1 MTDELLHLTALE
13 QAALL
18 RRREISSVELTE
30 LYLERI
36 ERHDRELN
44 AFVTVMTK
52 RALAHA
58 KRADRLLGQR
68 KSSRAPFL
76 GVPSAIKDLVP
87 MRGAPTKLGSR
98 AYRHLWLPFTG
109 TVARRLEDA
118 GFVTLGKTS
127 TSEFGV
133 LPITEPDIHAPAR
146 NPWNRGHTPGGSSG
160 GAGAAVA
167 AGLVPVAQGSDGG
180 GSVRIPSAFC
190 HLYGFKP
197 SLATIGNLHGRV
209 NILGMSVM
217 GPMARDV
224 SDAAAMMD
232 AMRGDH
238 RLTMLHAS
246 KRPARNLKIRFT
258 LECPV
263 GELDPRIAEAVSRTA
278 ALLEELGHDV
288 EEVSVA
294 KAGLDDF
301 LPLWQAQLA
310 AVPVP
315 RLLEGKLQPVTR
327 WLREEGRSLDF
338 DLVEKRQRDLV
349 EDLDA
354 TIGDADVFLSATVPV
369 FPPKVGLVDGLGP
382 REAFEAIAPIGAYT
396 AAFNL
401 SWRPAATI
409 PAGVTEDGLPYGVQ
423 IGAAAGEDT
432 LLFRLSRQLEEAM
445 PWRER
450 VHGAFVR

>member
-1 MTDELLHLTALE
+1 MTDDLLVLSALE
-13 QAALL
+13 QAELL
-18 RRREISSVELTE
+18 RRREVSSVELTR
-30 LYLERI
+30 LYLDRI
-36 ERHDRELN
+36 ERHDGALN
-44 AFVTVMTK
+44 AFVTVMRR
-52 RALAHA
+52 RAMRQAR
-58 KRADRLLGQR
+58 RADARLAARQG
-68 KSSRAPFL
+68 SRAPFL
-76 GVPSAIKDLVP
+76 GVPTAIKDLVP

-109 TVARRLEDA
+109 TVARRLEKA

-133 LPITEPDIHAPAR
+133 LPVTEPDIHPPAR
-146 NPWNRGHTPGGSSG
+146 NPWNRDHTPGGSSG

-180 GSVRIPSAFC
+180 GSVRIPAAFC

-197 SLATIGNLHGRV
+197 SLATIGNLHGGV

-217 GPMARDV
+217 GPLARDV
-224 SDAAAMMD
+224 SDAAAMLD
-232 AMRGDH
+232 AMRDDH
-238 RLTMLHAS
+238 RLTMLEAS
-246 KRPARNLKIRFT
+246 KRPVGKLKIRWT

-263 GELDPRIAEAVSRTA
+263 GELDPRIGEAVSKAA
-278 ALLEELGHDV
+278 ALLDELGHDV
-288 EEVSVA
+288 EQVGVA
-294 KAGLDDF
+294 KAGVEDF
-301 LPLWQAQLA
+301 LPLWQTQLA

-327 WLREEGRSLDF
+327 WLREAGRGLDF
-338 DLVEKRQRDLV
+338 ATVERQQRALVDDLA
-349 EDLDA
+349 A

-369 FPPKVGLVDGLGP
+369 FPPAIGMVNGLGP

-409 PAGVTEDGLPYGVQ
+409 PAGVTDDGLPYGVQ
-423 IGAAAGEDT
+423 IGAAAGEDA
-432 LLFRLSRQLEEAM
+432 LLFKLSRQLEEAM

-450 VHGAFVR
+450 VNGALVS

>member
-1 MTDELLHLTALE
+1 MTDDLLRLTALE

-18 RRREISSVELTE
+18 RRREISSVELATI
-30 LYLERI
+30 YLDRI
-36 ERHDRELN
+36 ERHDRKLN
-44 AFVTVMTK
+44 AFVTVMRR
-52 RALAHA
+52 RALARA
-58 KRADRLLGQR
+58 RRADHLLAKGEGT
-68 KSSRAPFL
+68 RAPFL

-98 AYRHLWLPFTG
+98 AYRHLWLPFDG
-109 TVARRLEDA
+109 TVARRLERA

-133 LPITEPDIHAPAR
+133 LPVTEPDIHPPAR

-167 AGLVPVAQGSDGG
+167 AGLVPIAQGSDGG

-224 SDAAAMMD
+224 SDAAAMLD
-232 AMRGDH
+232 AMRDDH
-238 RLTMLHAS
+238 RQTMLQAT
-246 KRPARNLKIRFT
+246 KRPVGKLKIRWT
-258 LECPV
+258 RQCPV
-263 GELDPRIAEAVSRTA
+263 GELDPRIGEAVSTTA

-288 EEVSVA
+288 EEVGVA

-301 LPLWQAQLA
+301 LPLWQTQLA

-315 RLLEGKLQPVTR
+315 RFLEGSLQPVTR
-327 WLREEGRSLDF
+327 WLREAGRSLDF
-338 DLVEKRQRDLV
+338 GAVEQRQRDLV
-349 EDLDA
+349 ADLDA

-369 FPPKVGLVDGLGP
+369 FPPEVGRLEGLGP

-401 SWRPAATI
+401 SWRPAATL
-409 PAGVTEDGLPYGVQ
+409 PAGVTDDGLPYGVQ
-423 IGAAAGEDT
+423 IAAAAGEDT

-450 VHGAFVR
+450 VHDAFVG